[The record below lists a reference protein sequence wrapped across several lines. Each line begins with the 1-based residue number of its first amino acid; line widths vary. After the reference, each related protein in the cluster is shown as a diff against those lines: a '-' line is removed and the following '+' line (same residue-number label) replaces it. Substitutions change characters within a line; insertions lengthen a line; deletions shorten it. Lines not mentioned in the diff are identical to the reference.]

1 MATTR
6 LEMALIG
13 VALIGMALINR
24 RKLASLIGVLV
35 LLPAWGYAQQA
46 EVSEANLI
54 TVSLSAALNNTQVS
68 VSAARI
74 IPPTI
79 NLMAWY
85 TVASSILSPS
95 RWKLLVK
102 ATAIV

>member
-13 VALIGMALINR
+13 MALINR
-24 RKLASLIGVLV
+24 RKIASLIGVLV

-46 EVSEANLI
+46 EVSEANHCQP
-54 TVSLSAALNNTQVS
+54 VSLSAALNNIQVS

-102 ATAIV
+102 ATNIE